1 MTVIS
6 RLRELLKAASPG
18 PWIQEF
24 EHDYDSGEETT
35 YPIVLAA
42 PGTAAQCARLQI
54 IGGFRDED
62 DMACADAKLAA
73 LAPDLARLVMTLTK
87 ALKDTKAEIF
97 GDKACYD
104 DCLEHAEAATKAL
117 ATVKKLSF

>member
-1 MTVIS
+1 MTVIG

-62 DMACADAKLAA
+62 DIALADAKLVA
-73 LAPDLARLVMTLTK
+73 LAP
-87 ALKDTKAEIF
+87 
-97 GDKACYD
+97 
-104 DCLEHAEAATKAL
+104 AL
-117 ATVKKLSF
+117 ATLVVTLSGELKYLTGMLADGAIPSGADMVNALDAIADVEKL